1 MIASSPLK
9 NKYTLMKKAII
20 LLACSLAVLSGCKKG
35 LEANLPGTL
44 NPNTFPKTEA
54 DFQSLTTDVYKL
66 FTSKWSYTDGRAP
79 GASSGGTVGD
89 QFYGVEMSNLF
100 LNDYPGDHMTV
111 FTDWGGFFESLSKAD
126 FNFMKTL
133 SSRRNHLEKI
143 RFITKITKIIGD
155 LSASNAISDA
165 AKDAYIAEARA
176 ARGIIMYNLLT
187 MYGPVPYIDDP
198 ALIGTAAESNM
209 KRPDRAT
216 YVNRVASDLRFAA
229 DKLLKDPA
237 EYGRFNKGCALTF
250 LMRLYLFEKEWKKAE
265 DTGREILTM
274 GYDLVGDYSSLFKV
288 SGEKNIETIWAV
300 TCDPAANG
308 NDNLGN
314 MNAWTYYT
322 YPGDFPGNLNTAGKR
337 TGGWASAFMATW
349 SFYDSF
355 NPSDSRRA
363 LLLESYEAVNSAG
376 NPTGVT
382 KGRSTGMRGAII
394 NKYPDNDPTQFAGN
408 DIPVCRYA
416 DVLLMLAEAINEQAG
431 PTSEAREFVDK
442 VRRRS
447 NLLNLSG
454 VDIASPAA
462 FKEAI
467 LRERGWELFFEG
479 HRRVDLVRMG
489 KFIEKVTASGKTPS
503 GTTQGLFPVP
513 QYMLDQGMEPTP

>member
-1 MIASSPLK
+1 
-9 NKYTLMKKAII
+9 MKKII
-20 LLACSLAVLSGCKKG
+20 MILACSLTSLYGCKKG
-35 LEANLPGTL
+35 LDAELPGTL
-44 NPNTFPKTEA
+44 VPATFPKTEA
-54 DFQSLTTDVYKL
+54 DFQSLVTDVYKL

-79 GASSGGTVGD
+79 GATSGGIVGD
-89 QFYGVEMSNLF
+89 LFYGVEFSNLF
-100 LNDYPGDHMTV
+100 LNDYPGDHVAV
-111 FTDWGGFFESLSKAD
+111 FTDWGGFFESFSKAD

-133 SSRRNHLEKI
+133 ASRRNHLEKI
-143 RFITKITKIIGD
+143 RFITKITRIIADVTASTAIGD
-155 LSASNAISDA
+155 AG
-165 AKDAYIAEARA
+165 KETYIAEARA

-198 ALIGTAAESNM
+198 ALIETDAESNM

-216 YVNRVASDLRFAA
+216 YVKRVESDLRFAA
-229 DKLLKDPA
+229 DKLLKTPA
-237 EYGRFNKGCALTF
+237 QYGRFNKGCALTF
-250 LMRLYLFEKEWKKAE
+250 LMRLYLFEKDWANAE
-265 DTGREILTM
+265 KVGREILTM

-288 SGEKNIETIWAV
+288 ATEKNIETIWAV

-322 YPGDFPGNLNTAGKR
+322 APSDFPANLNSEGKR
-337 TGGWASAFMATW
+337 TGGWAPAFMATW
-349 SFYDSF
+349 AFYDSF
-355 NPSDSRRA
+355 NPIDSRRA
-363 LLLESYEAVNSAG
+363 LLLDSYVAVNSSG
-376 NPTGVT
+376 TSTGVV
-382 KGRSTGMRGAII
+382 KGRATGMRGAII
-394 NKYPDNDPTQFAGN
+394 NKYPDSDPAQFAGN

-431 PTSEAREFVDK
+431 PTPEAQEFVNK

-447 NLLNLSG
+447 NLLNLTG
-454 VDIASPAA
+454 TDIISPAN

-467 LRERGWELFFEG
+467 LRERGWELFLEG

-489 KFIEKVTASGKTPS
+489 KFVEKVTASGKIPS

-513 QYMLDQGMEPTP
+513 QYMLDRGMEPTP